1 MWYKGK
7 RLLLTTLAAGLLYTT
22 TAFAANV
29 QMNLF
34 YNGANHAYNAKEI
47 AIVIDGEKYTDPN
60 MPAVSIDGRT
70 MLPMR
75 GICEE
80 LGCTVTWNEAA
91 RQVYAVS
98 DTHTV
103 VFQIDSKTGYKN
115 GQAFTMDV
123 APMIINDRTML
134 PVRALATALDI
145 DVTWDD
151 PNRTVYIGEAPSTG
165 GSTSGSTGSNTGTDT
180 GTNTGTSTGTST
192 ATTGKVSSVTVPTS
206 KTATQN

>member
-1 MWYKGK
+1 MNWKK
-7 RLLLTTLAAGLLYTT
+7 LLFTTLALGLFSATT
-22 TAFAANV
+22 V
-29 QMNLF
+29 YGEQVKMDLF
-34 YNGANHAYNAKEI
+34 YNGAHHAYNAKEI

-60 MPAVSIDGRT
+60 MSAVSIDGRT

-91 RQVYAVS
+91 KQVYAVS

-115 GQAFTMDV
+115 GEAFTMDV
-123 APMIINDRTML
+123 APMIVNDRTML

-165 GSTSGSTGSNTGTDT
+165 GSTGGSTGSNTGTNTGGNT
-180 GTNTGTSTGTST
+180 GTNTGGSTGSNTGTST
-192 ATTGKVSSVTVPTS
+192 CLLYTS
-206 KTATQN
+206 PSPRD

>member
-29 QMNLF
+29 QMDLF
-34 YNGANHAYNAKEI
+34 YNGAHHAYNAKEI

-91 RQVYAVS
+91 KQVYAVS

-115 GQAFTMDV
+115 GETFTMDV
-123 APMIINDRTML
+123 APMIVNDRTML

-145 DVTWDD
+145 DVTCMT
-151 PNRTVYIGEAPSTG
+151 PTEPYISGKHPAQAAALAPIQEPIPAEIREPIQAAAQA
-165 GSTSGSTGSNTGTDT
+165 
-180 GTNTGTSTGTST
+180 
-192 ATTGKVSSVTVPTS
+192 ATLEPAPLPQEKCL
-206 KTATQN
+206 K

>member
-29 QMNLF
+29 QMDLF
-34 YNGANHAYNAKEI
+34 YNGAHHAYNAKEI

-91 RQVYAVS
+91 KQVYAVS

-103 VFQIDSKTGYKN
+103 VFQIDSKTG
-115 GQAFTMDV
+115 
-123 APMIINDRTML
+123 
-134 PVRALATALDI
+134 
-145 DVTWDD
+145 
-151 PNRTVYIGEAPSTG
+151 
-165 GSTSGSTGSNTGTDT
+165 
-180 GTNTGTSTGTST
+180 
-192 ATTGKVSSVTVPTS
+192 
-206 KTATQN
+206 